1 MKKIALHWQVIIAL
15 ILGLAYSYLA
25 VIYNWQDFTLK
36 YIDPFGKI
44 FINVL
49 KLIAVPLVLF
59 SIISGI
65 VNLKD
70 IRKLGRI
77 GVKTLAIYLLT
88 TMTAVSVGL
97 LLVNIWQPGKKVDA
111 ETRLEKR
118 IEYEIWLEQNPGVLR
133 LDSIHELA
141 KAENQER
148 IADVKN
154 RLAISQTD
162 ESLAKKLAEAEKKKQ
177 KGPLQPLVDVF
188 PDNIFTALADMQMLQ
203 IIFFALFF
211 GIVLILLPEQ
221 QGKPMVELVN
231 SANNVFVR
239 MVELV
244 MLTMPYFVFALM
256 AGTLVK
262 MAGDDPSRL
271 QEMLTFLIQY
281 SLVVLAG
288 LVFMAFIFYPGLIQ
302 LFGGKLSARQ
312 FLKGISRA
320 QLTAFS
326 TSSSVATLP
335 VTMDCVQDE
344 LGVSKATTSFVLP
357 IGATVNMDGTSLYQA
372 VAVVAMAQLHMVSLT
387 LSQQLII
394 VVTATLAS
402 IGAAAVP
409 SAGLVLMILVL
420 ESVGL
425 NPEWIIIII
434 PVDRILDMCRTV
446 VNVTGDATV
455 SVLVSRNEGE
465 TIGAPT
471 E

>member
-111 ETRLEKR
+111 ETRLDKR
-118 IEYEIWLEQNPGVLR
+118 IEYEIWLEQNPSVMR

-148 IADVKN
+148 IADVKG

-162 ESLAKKLAEAEKKKQ
+162 ESLAKKITEAEKTKQ

-231 SANNVFVR
+231 SANNIFVR

-244 MLTMPYFVFALM
+244 MFTMPYFVFALM

-271 QEMLTFLIQY
+271 QEMLTFLTQY
-281 SLVVLAG
+281 SLVVLVG
-288 LVFMAFIFYPGLIQ
+288 LIFMAFVFYPGLIQ
-302 LFGGKLSARQ
+302 LFGGKLGARQ

-387 LSQQLII
+387 ISQQLII

-465 TIGAPT
+465 TVGASV